1 VVSSMALAAK
11 GVSLDP
17 INGSYRLSYKE
28 FPKSVVP
35 LDEEAEA
42 RSPILATQ
50 QPSFTNPYDIR

>member
-1 VVSSMALAAK
+1 MALAAK

-50 QPSFTNPYDIR
+50 QPSFTNPYDMR